1 MLQNQNEKYLLK
13 FMADGAFEKSR
24 KNDLIKLVYQ
34 FGIKINF
41 KNQNPV
47 YQIIDEMDFDLRYKN
62 IIGKKYE

>member
-1 MLQNQNEKYLLK
+1 MIQNQNEKYLLK

-41 KNQNPV
+41 QNQNPV

-62 IIGKKYE
+62 IIGKKYD